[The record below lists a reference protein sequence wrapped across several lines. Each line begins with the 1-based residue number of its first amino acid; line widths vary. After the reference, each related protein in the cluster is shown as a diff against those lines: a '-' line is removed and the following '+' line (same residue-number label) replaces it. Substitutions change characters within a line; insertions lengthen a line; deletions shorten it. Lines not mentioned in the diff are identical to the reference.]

1 MDDKQFILLEQYI
14 LALQADSSVPI
25 PTDLDPKLA
34 KMAQHLVAYS
44 QITTDATTKKRI
56 WGAVLS
62 EFESSIQTE
71 ETNNMVNVQSNH
83 QKNTST
89 LLMWIAVLA
98 IIVLLGSAIAT
109 IGNNRPT
116 PPQLGAGVN
125 LSQGEATPSIAPT
138 LIMPTPITQA
148 LITPTLIIPVIDTPP
163 EGYIPVVT
171 FYVPVTWGTVIRE
184 DMLTVVYW
192 KADRAPSGS
201 FMRMEDVV
209 GKIAIADIS
218 RFMPVLDVM
227 VVDEIIGM
235 TQVPNIT
242 PTRMMLTATPISPT
256 PTPTT
261 SPPRPPRP

>member
-1 MDDKQFILLEQYI
+1 
-14 LALQADSSVPI
+14 
-25 PTDLDPKLA
+25 
-34 KMAQHLVAYS
+34 
-44 QITTDATTKKRI
+44 
-56 WGAVLS
+56 
-62 EFESSIQTE
+62 
-71 ETNNMVNVQSNH
+71 
-83 QKNTST
+83 
-89 LLMWIAVLA
+89 
-98 IIVLLGSAIAT
+98 
-109 IGNNRPT
+109 
-116 PPQLGAGVN
+116 
-125 LSQGEATPSIAPT
+125 
-138 LIMPTPITQA
+138 MPTPITQA